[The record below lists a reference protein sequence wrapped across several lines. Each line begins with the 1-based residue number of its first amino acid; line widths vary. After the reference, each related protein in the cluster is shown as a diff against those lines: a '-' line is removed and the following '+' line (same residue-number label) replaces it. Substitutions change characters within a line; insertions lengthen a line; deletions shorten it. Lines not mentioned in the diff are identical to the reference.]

1 SASAAGSCR
10 SLCFFTQVR
19 RVSGFRS
26 SSRAISAIVLLDL
39 SAICT
44 ASSRNSGEYLLG
56 GATSS
61 SFPVYKGSYWVPV
74 RKPRGTSLEE
84 FADLRLV
91 QWAHMLGFRGHFST
105 KSRRYST
112 TLGAL
117 RAARIAYIRQQLP
130 GWQPPD
136 DQDPDLIV
144 AIAEWRFHSQGL
156 TRGEAL
162 VTAALTGKPLPP
174 SSQDATTRSAA

>member
-1 SASAAGSCR
+1 ERHRIGVLRGVESHFFDELVLALYRASFAKYAAAFFKKEFSISSSRLRRSSSLSRARSPAFNSASAAGSCR

-74 RKPRGTSLEE
+74 RKPRGTSPGRPSETGRHPCPWP
-84 FADLRLV
+84 FA
-91 QWAHMLGFRGHFST
+91 WG
-105 KSRRYST
+105 
-112 TLGAL
+112 
-117 RAARIAYIRQQLP
+117 
-130 GWQPPD
+130 
-136 DQDPDLIV
+136 
-144 AIAEWRFHSQGL
+144 AEWPL
-156 TRGEAL
+156 RG
-162 VTAALTGKPLPP
+162 
-174 SSQDATTRSAA
+174 